1 MNWFSGDLHVK
12 LSNGTAL
19 ALHDVR
25 FDPMSIKR
33 ALDERVRPGMVIELM
48 YHPYAT
54 SVEIPDEHKGKTLV
68 KTDCYPNDRNAV
80 SVHQVWTAATREE
93 LEAEAATQSERYH
106 PAGYGT
112 RLHSIKQ
119 MANGTWQG
127 IFYRSLSCE

>member
-25 FDPMSIKR
+25 FDPVSIKR
-33 ALDERVRPGMVIELM
+33 ALDDRVRPAMVVELM

-112 RLHSIKQ
+112 RLHSIRHFLSQ
-119 MANGTWQG
+119 PELRVR
-127 IFYRSLSCE
+127 YR